1 MRLYVHMIACGSIC
15 TLLYIFF
22 NSVLPWELPLT
33 WRKAFLRINTLLY
46 LLPVPWFATQV
57 KGEIR
62 LLLVKAGM
70 TFTDNDRSKYID
82 TVNIWKSIYV
92 VDEDGKLLY
101 MTGYRNWLAVI
112 AGGCLIFLALAVG
125 RLVVY
130 LAICRQYKKM
140 AEFPGERY
148 VRAGKK
154 KVRIGTSVCVD
165 SPLTVGIIKPV
176 VLFPDGALDGLPEGE
191 LNGILSR
198 DGEKGRLA
206 CILSH
211 EVSHVSGRDI
221 LGKYFAFL
229 AIATEWFNP
238 LTYYLFK
245 ESGEVSEMLCDMAA
259 VEGRTKKEQAEYI
272 ECIIEAAQKSRGS
285 GIAEVSLAASKTL
298 TEKRMERLMGKNV
311 KRIWKK
317 GIAAVIMAVCFTVSC
332 VPAFAYEEPLKYEV
346 AEEADKTAEKWN
358 TVDRMTFIDE
368 EEEKEEYTDFGL
380 GDSVFV
386 DEDGMVWE
394 TGSFRA
400 ERIGQERVSCQHSF
414 KSGTIVEHSKKSDG
428 SCTETS
434 YNAKRCTICGYIVKG
449 SRISTLTYD
458 KCPH

>member
-22 NSVLPWELPLT
+22 NSVLPWELPLR
-33 WRKAFLRINTLLY
+33 WRKVFLRINTLLY

-57 KGEIR
+57 KGEIG
-62 LLLVKAGM
+62 LLLVKAGIS
-70 TFTDNDRSKYID
+70 FPDNERSKNID
-82 TVNIWKSIYV
+82 TVSIWKSIHV
-92 VDEDGKLLY
+92 VDGDGNLLY

-130 LAICRQYKKM
+130 LTICRQYKRM

-198 DGEKGRLA
+198 DGEKGRLT

-245 ESGEVSEMLCDMAA
+245 ESGEVNEMLCDMAA

-272 ECIIEAAQKSRGS
+272 ECIIEAARKSRGS
-285 GIAEVSLAASKTL
+285 
-298 TEKRMERLMGKNV
+298 
-311 KRIWKK
+311 
-317 GIAAVIMAVCFTVSC
+317 GIAAVIMAVCFIVSC
-332 VPAFAYEEPLKYEV
+332 VQAFAYEEPLKYEV
-346 AEEADKTAEKWN
+346 EEEADKTAEKWN

-368 EEEKEEYTDFGL
+368 EEEKKEYTDFGL

-394 TGSFRA
+394 TGSFQA
-400 ERIGQERVSCQHSF
+400 ERSGQERVSCQHSY

>member
-22 NSVLPWELPLT
+22 NSVLPWELPLR
-33 WRKAFLRINTLLY
+33 WRKVFLRINTLLY

-57 KGEIR
+57 KGEIG
-62 LLLVKAGM
+62 LLLVKAGIS
-70 TFTDNDRSKYID
+70 FPDNERSKNID
-82 TVNIWKSIYV
+82 TVSIWKSIHV
-92 VDEDGKLLY
+92 VDGDGNLLY

-130 LAICRQYKKM
+130 LTICRQYKRM

-198 DGEKGRLA
+198 DGEKGRLT

-245 ESGEVSEMLCDMAA
+245 ESGEVNEMLCDMAA

-272 ECIIEAAQKSRGS
+272 ECIIEAARKSRGS
-285 GIAEVSLAASKTL
+285 
-298 TEKRMERLMGKNV
+298 
-311 KRIWKK
+311 
-317 GIAAVIMAVCFTVSC
+317 GIAAVIMAVCFIVSC

-346 AEEADKTAEKWN
+346 EEEADKTAEKWN

-368 EEEKEEYTDFGL
+368 EEEKKEYTDFGL

-394 TGSFRA
+394 TGSFQA
-400 ERIGQERVSCQHSF
+400 ERSGQERVSCQHSY

-428 SCTETS
+428 SCTEIS

>member
-1 MRLYVHMIACGSIC
+1 M
-15 TLLYIFF
+15 
-22 NSVLPWELPLT
+22 
-33 WRKAFLRINTLLY
+33 
-46 LLPVPWFATQV
+46 
-57 KGEIR
+57 
-62 LLLVKAGM
+62 LLVKAGIS
-70 TFTDNDRSKYID
+70 FPDNERSKNID
-82 TVNIWKSIYV
+82 TVSIWKSIHV
-92 VDEDGKLLY
+92 VDGDGNLLY

-130 LAICRQYKKM
+130 LTICRQYKRM

-198 DGEKGRLA
+198 DGEKGRLT

-245 ESGEVSEMLCDMAA
+245 ESGEVNEMLCDMAA

-272 ECIIEAAQKSRGS
+272 ECIIEAARKSRGS
-285 GIAEVSLAASKTL
+285 
-298 TEKRMERLMGKNV
+298 
-311 KRIWKK
+311 
-317 GIAAVIMAVCFTVSC
+317 GIAAVIMAVCFIVSC

-346 AEEADKTAEKWN
+346 EEEADKTAEKWN

-368 EEEKEEYTDFGL
+368 EEEKKEYTDFGL

-386 DEDGMVWE
+386 DEDSMVWE
-394 TGSFRA
+394 TGSFQA
-400 ERIGQERVSCQHSF
+400 ERSGQERVSCQHSY

-434 YNAKRCTICGYIVKG
+434 YNAKRCTICGYIV
-449 SRISTLTYD
+449 
-458 KCPH
+458 

>member
-22 NSVLPWELPLT
+22 NSVLPWELPLR
-33 WRKAFLRINTLLY
+33 WRKVFLRINTLLY

-57 KGEIR
+57 KGEIG
-62 LLLVKAGM
+62 LLLVKAGIS
-70 TFTDNDRSKYID
+70 FPDNERSKNID
-82 TVNIWKSIYV
+82 TVSIWKSIHV
-92 VDEDGKLLY
+92 VDGDGNLLY

-130 LAICRQYKKM
+130 LTICRQYKRM

-198 DGEKGRLA
+198 DGEKGRLT

-245 ESGEVSEMLCDMAA
+245 ESGEVNEMLCDMAA

-272 ECIIEAAQKSRGS
+272 ECIIEAARKSRGS
-285 GIAEVSLAASKTL
+285 
-298 TEKRMERLMGKNV
+298 
-311 KRIWKK
+311 
-317 GIAAVIMAVCFTVSC
+317 GIAAVIMAVCFIVSC

-346 AEEADKTAEKWN
+346 EEEADKTAEKWN

-368 EEEKEEYTDFGL
+368 EEEKKEYTDFGL

-394 TGSFRA
+394 TGSFQA
-400 ERIGQERVSCQHSF
+400 ERSGQERVSCQHSY